1 MSLFPRLDKQR
12 SGDLEPHD
20 WDLSSRE
27 FVRKFCISSKYPRT
41 LIPDPAIFSDAI
53 VPAIKPAEHGLHTKY
68 PNPGHVAAHLGLIEC
83 FRKFQRDVFTS
94 EQLEILDLPSYP
106 GTSGD
111 DAAATSAED
120 ATEGASN
127 TRRWDTVIR
136 LAVAR
141 FHIWFENIESILTH
155 AAAYHRFGP
164 DSNAL
169 HAAITADYL
178 PPLDVMLVWYTYMQ
192 IPGAYRQDNLAHSS
206 PKLLEI
212 PLPWEAILAV
222 MDLDKFSYNLP
233 SAAEKLFTTTT
244 TQSPDIFVYIM
255 HPPPY
260 TNLNPEKAF
269 SVDLESAVHDL
280 IDGDSFGETMSSLL
294 FLRSPSLEG
303 TLLRALAKYSAL
315 IKATGGRANLWLD
328 RVKEEPALQLVWR
341 THMLYPMAY
350 IEFSAATFGS
360 DILLKYDINS
370 FVQAEDA
377 KSPPA
382 SEPSTGDNDSIS
394 LNAADICY
402 CWLCERI
409 RDDDPDYSTS
419 ASKLSRRMMPTAV
432 SGSGSGSGSMS
443 QPGSPTSRGF
453 SHFRSRSM
461 SSNTPQNAD
470 GPLSQLTKEQISS
483 IKADVAFYRYVE
495 DFRQANP
502 DSTALPARP
511 ATSRDL
517 EKIQRE
523 LDAKKRVGTFYGMG
537 YTVEVVRPAV
547 YDEATGRLLKKEKTK
562 VRRSRDANPA
572 SRISGFM
579 AGGL

>member
-27 FVRKFCISSKYPRT
+27 HVRKFAISSKYPKT
-41 LIPDPAIFSDAI
+41 VIPDRAIFSDAI
-53 VPAIKPAEHGLHTKY
+53 VPALKSAEYGIQTRY

-83 FRKFQRDVFTS
+83 FREFQKNVFTS

-106 GTSGD
+106 GTIGND
-111 DAAATSAED
+111 GATAPTED
-120 ATEGASN
+120 ATASTSN
-127 TRRWDTVIR
+127 TQRWDTVIR

-141 FHIWFENIESILTH
+141 FQIWFENIESIVTH

-178 PPLDVMLVWYTYMQ
+178 PPLDVILVWYVYMQ
-192 IPGAYRQDNLAHSS
+192 MPGAYRRDNLAHSS

-222 MDLDKFSYNLP
+222 MDLDSFTYNLP
-233 SAAEKLFTTTT
+233 PAAEKLFTTTT
-244 TQSPDIFVYIM
+244 TQSADIFVYLL

-269 SVDLESAVHDL
+269 SVDLESAIHKLVDEN
-280 IDGDSFGETMSSLL
+280 SFAESMSSLL

-303 TLLRALAKYSAL
+303 TLQRALAKYGAL
-315 IKATGGRANLWLD
+315 VQATGSRAGLWLE

-350 IEFSAATFGS
+350 IEFSANTFGN
-360 DILLKYDINS
+360 DILLRYDIDS
-370 FVQAEDA
+370 LMHTADV
-377 KSPPA
+377 KSPPT
-382 SEPSTGDNDSIS
+382 SEPSTGDNDNIS
-394 LNAADICY
+394 LSAADICY

-409 RDDDPDYSTS
+409 RDEDPEYTTS
-419 ASKLSRRMMPTAV
+419 ASKLARRTSPTT
-432 SGSGSGSGSMS
+432 GSGSVS
-443 QPGSPTSRGF
+443 QPASPTSRGF

-461 SSNTPQNAD
+461 SSNTPQSTES
-470 GPLSQLTKEQISS
+470 PLSQLTKEQIAC

-495 DFRQANP
+495 DFRRSNP
-502 DSTALPARP
+502 DSTTLPGRP

-523 LDAKKRVGTFYGMG
+523 LDAKKRVGTYHGMG

-547 YDEATGRLLKKEKTK
+547 YDESTGRLLKKEKTK
-562 VRRSRDANPA
+562 VRRSKNVNPTG
-572 SRISGFM
+572 RIGGFM
-579 AGGL
+579 AGF

>member
-12 SGDLEPHD
+12 LGDLEPHD

-27 FVRKFCISSKYPRT
+27 HVRKFSISSKYPKT
-41 LIPDPAIFSDAI
+41 VIPDPAIFSDAI
-53 VPAIKPAEHGLHTKY
+53 VPALKSAEHGLPTQY

-83 FRKFQRDVFTS
+83 FRKFQQHVVTS

-106 GTSGD
+106 GT
-111 DAAATSAED
+111 TSDGNAPTPTED
-120 ATEGASN
+120 ATANASN
-127 TRRWDTVIR
+127 TPRWDTVVR
-136 LAVAR
+136 LAIAR
-141 FHIWFENIESILTH
+141 FQIWFENIESIVTH

-169 HAAITADYL
+169 HAAFTADYL
-178 PPLDVMLVWYTYMQ
+178 PPLDVMLVWYAYMQ
-192 IPGAYRQDNLAHSS
+192 MPGAYRRDNLAHSS

-222 MDLDKFSYNLP
+222 MDLDLFTYNLP
-233 SAAEKLFTTTT
+233 PAAEKLFTTTT
-244 TQSPDIFVYIM
+244 TQSADIFVYLM

-269 SVDLESAVHDL
+269 SVDLESAVHEL
-280 IDGDSFGETMSSLL
+280 VDGGSFVESMSSLL

-303 TLLRALAKYSAL
+303 TLLRALAKYGAL
-315 IKATGGRANLWLD
+315 VQATGSRASLWLE
-328 RVKEEPALQLVWR
+328 RIKEEPALQLVWR

-350 IEFSAATFGS
+350 IEFSANIFGS
-360 DILLKYDINS
+360 DILLKSDVDS
-370 FVQAEDA
+370 LVHTADV
-377 KSPPA
+377 KSPPS
-382 SEPSTGDNDSIS
+382 SEPSTGDNDSVS
-394 LNAADICY
+394 LDAADICY

-409 RDDDPDYSTS
+409 RDEVPDYTTS
-419 ASKLSRRMMPTAV
+419 SSKLARRMLPTTS
-432 SGSGSGSGSMS
+432 SGTVS
-443 QPGSPTSRGF
+443 QPASPTSRGF

-461 SSNTPQNAD
+461 SSNTPQSAD
-470 GPLSQLTKEQISS
+470 SPLSQLTKEQIAS

-495 DFRQANP
+495 DFRRANP
-502 DSTALPARP
+502 DATTLPGRP

-523 LDAKKRVGTFYGMG
+523 LDAKKRVGTFHGMG

-562 VRRSRDANPA
+562 VRRSKNINPTA
-572 SRISGFM
+572 RIGGFM
-579 AGGL
+579 AGF